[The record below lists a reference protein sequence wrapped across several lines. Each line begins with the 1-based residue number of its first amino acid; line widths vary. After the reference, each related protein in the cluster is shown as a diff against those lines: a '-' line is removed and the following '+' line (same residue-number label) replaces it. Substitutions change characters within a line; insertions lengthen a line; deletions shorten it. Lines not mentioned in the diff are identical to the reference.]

1 MQEARKRRSD
11 LSDDALLEMVKTVH
25 GLALQDLA
33 PHSHDPA
40 LALAHCEPG
49 QSGNPGGRPV

>member
-25 GLALQDLA
+25 GLALQDLT
-33 PHSHDPA
+33 PHSHSLIVSRGSQVTQADVRF
-40 LALAHCEPG
+40 ET
-49 QSGNPGGRPV
+49 